1 MEPKV
6 NIALEA
12 ARKGAKELLRY
23 ADEVDKMDVI
33 EKGPTDYV
41 TELDKR
47 VEEIIIDSLKKA
59 FPKNTYVSEE
69 CGKEEGSGK
78 DSESIWII
86 DPLDGTTNYIHGF
99 PYYAISISFV
109 EKGKIIHAIT
119 LDVSRQ
125 DEFTASLGK
134 GAYLN
139 NRRIRVSKRTG
150 IKGSLLSNSSHNTE
164 TGHIRHDN
172 ISTFRALYSHGL
184 TIRRTGST
192 ALDLANVAAGRLD
205 GFWGSGLEDWD
216 IAAGSLLVQEAG
228 GLVSNYFGGMEL
240 LGGGNIVAS
249 STKCFKPMLQAI
261 KPFAH
266 IHEES

>member
-12 ARKGAKELLRY
+12 ARKGCKELLRF
-23 ADEVDKMDVI
+23 ADEVDTMDII

-47 VEEIIIDSLKKA
+47 VEDIIISSLKKTY
-59 FPKNTYVSEE
+59 PKHTYFSEE
-69 CGKEEGSGK
+69 IGRLEGSGK
-78 DSESIWII
+78 DVDSVWII

-99 PYYAISISFV
+99 PYYSISIAYT
-109 EKGKIIHAIT
+109 EKGKTLHAIT

-150 IKGSLLSNSSHNTE
+150 IRGALLSNSSHNTE
-164 TGHIRHDN
+164 SGRIRHDN
-172 ISTFRALYSHGL
+172 IATFRSLYAHGL

-216 IAAGSLLVQEAG
+216 IAAGGLLVQEAG
-228 GLVSNYFGGMEL
+228 GLVSNYFGEL
-240 LGGGNIVAS
+240 DYLDGGNIVAS
-249 STKCFKPMLQAI
+249 TTKCFKPMLQAI
-261 KPFAH
+261 KPFAYTA
-266 IHEES
+266 ED